1 MASTAP
7 QAAPESESDLRKRIA
22 DLESQLDAAYAD
34 LSKLNGNGSSR
45 PAKRARTADVSSTSN
60 DEPTLLPDARIIRWN
75 LQYHIDNI
83 TDQVRSQGPEN
94 SPQCAE
100 SYEDQWES
108 KLAWYEAIA
117 KPLQSVLD
125 VGIGLKSQLKECN
138 EILKMVADSFDA
150 LMACGTRMDSREE
163 LNESAATIE
172 LTLPWGE
179 KDKHGK
185 VPNVLVCTGMH
196 VENAWLWVWVV
207 LLRVHAELG
216 REEDKDVLL
225 QCIKDCRA
233 HEVGPGYI
241 SLTTEE
247 PLPQYLSE
255 ISESVIVGDLKNCPG
270 GEALAK
276 IVKEGAWNKL
286 RCNRRV
292 RVKPSSQDDQHSDE
306 DEDENDYYDEGI
318 YWLPYVIWG
327 RCYQYYIHIF
337 FANANSDDGDYDG
350 LDDTLNET
358 TDTLNATGDTY
369 EDGKTIDYLVST
381 YTVKCLMADLNC
393 HCF

>member
-1 MASTAP
+1 LHRDGRFGWKAGWREIRELEDPPGLTKVFKYFSMASAAP
-7 QAAPESESDLRKRIA
+7 QAAPETESDLRKRIA
-22 DLESQLDAAYAD
+22 DLESQLDAAYTD
-34 LSKLNGNGSSR
+34 LSKLKGNGSSR
-45 PAKRARTADVSSTSN
+45 PAKRPRTADVSSDTSA
-60 DEPTLLPDARIIRWN
+60 DESTLLPDARIIRWN
-75 LQYHIDNI
+75 LQYHIDNL

-94 SPQCAE
+94 SPECAE

-108 KLAWYEAIA
+108 KLNWYDAIA
-117 KPLQSVLD
+117 KPLQSVLN
-125 VGIGLKSQLKECN
+125 VGIGQKSQLKECN
-138 EILKMVADSFDA
+138 ETLKMVADSFDA
-150 LMACGTRMDSREE
+150 LMACGSRMDSREE

-185 VPNVLVCTGMH
+185 MPSVLVCTGVN

-247 PLPQYLSE
+247 PLPRYLSE
-255 ISESVIVGDLKNCPG
+255 ISESVIVGDVKDGPN

-286 RCNRRV
+286 RCNRRI
-292 RVKPSSQDDQHSDE
+292 RVKLSPDDQHSDE
-306 DEDENDYYDEGI
+306 DGDENDYYD
-318 YWLPYVIWG
+318 
-327 RCYQYYIHIF
+327 
-337 FANANSDDGDYDG
+337 DG
-350 LDDTLNET
+350 T
-358 TDTLNATGDTY
+358 
-369 EDGKTIDYLVST
+369 
-381 YTVKCLMADLNC
+381 
-393 HCF
+393 